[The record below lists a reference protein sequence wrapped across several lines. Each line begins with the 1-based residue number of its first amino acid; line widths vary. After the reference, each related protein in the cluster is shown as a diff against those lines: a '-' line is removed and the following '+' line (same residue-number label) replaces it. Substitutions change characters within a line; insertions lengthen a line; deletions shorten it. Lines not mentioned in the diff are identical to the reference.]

1 MKKVQIFYASIGS
14 GHLSAARTIAN
25 AITSMDSGIQV
36 ELRDIFRQNRA
47 NALLQETFSFIPS
60 LLFPNLY
67 TFVWRYGTFKWGYEI
82 LTRTGPLKRDIIKA
96 VESFS
101 PDLIV
106 CTHTFPCSVISHWE
120 KNRASPPLMAVATD
134 QFLHPYWSIDQ
145 VDAFIAPNEAMVKE
159 LMYRGIASEKTHNFG
174 IPVSVLK
181 QKKRVKTTSKS
192 SVRAIVLAGSFRV
205 APYLVIHPR
214 VYQLINFLKQ
224 NEVVDID
231 WCLVFGDAKK
241 LFSYAQHALG
251 SRSNVSLHKF
261 PKNMQELIALSD
273 IVFTKPGGLTVAE
286 SLAYKKPI
294 VLLNSGAGQ
303 ERENANFVVQSGSG
317 ILINSKAELEDFLTA
332 FSSDPQKMMGRF
344 KVIEL
349 PLEKSAQ
356 RTAKLAL
363 QLLEHI

>member
-14 GHLSAARTIAN
+14 GHLSAARSIAN
-25 AITSMDSGIQV
+25 AITSMDPGIQV

-67 TFVWRYGTFKWGYEI
+67 TFVWRHGTFKWAYGI
-82 LTRTGPLKRDIIKA
+82 ITRTGPLKKDIISA

-101 PDLIV
+101 PDLII
-106 CTHTFPCSVISHWE
+106 CTHTFPCSVISHW
-120 KNRASPPLMAVATD
+120 KKKHASPPLMAVATD

-159 LMYRGIASEKTHNFG
+159 LMHRGLAAEKIHNFG

-181 QKKRVKTTSKS
+181 QKKRVKTTAKS

-205 APYLVIHPR
+205 APYLVVHPR
-214 VYQLINFLKQ
+214 IYQLINFIRD
-224 NEVVDID
+224 NDINKIN
-231 WCLVFGDAKK
+231 WWFVFGNAKR
-241 LFSYAQHALG
+241 LYSYAQTKLDE
-251 SRSNVSLHKF
+251 RSNIKMYTF

-286 SLAYKKPI
+286 ALAYKKPI

-303 ERENANFVVQSGSG
+303 ERENTNFVVQSGSG

-349 PLEKSAQ
+349 PLEKSAE
-356 RTAKLAL
+356 RIAKLAC
-363 QLLEHI
+363 QLINQK